1 MWGVKLMNHYTD
13 MFGLHGERVLI
24 TGGATGLGLA
34 MSRCFHNAG
43 AEVVM
48 VGSDRG
54 DERDKLARDMGT
66 GVCYLPFDVT
76 DTALTEGFIRHIETT
91 IGPVSVLV
99 NNAGNHCKKPV
110 EEMTDDDFR
119 SVMDVHVMGAFSMCR
134 ALIPRMKLRGKGNI
148 LFLASMTSFIGQPN
162 VIAYSSAKSAYLGMV
177 RTLAS
182 ETSAYGIRVNGI
194 APGWIETP
202 MLRKALDGDEPRT
215 QKILGRTPMKRFGEP
230 EDIGWAAVYLASE
243 AAGFV
248 NGTVI
253 PVDGG
258 ALIGF

>member
-1 MWGVKLMNHYTD
+1 MRSYQE
-13 MFGLHGERVLI
+13 MFGLQGERVLI

-48 VGSDRG
+48 VGSG
-54 DERDKLARDMGT
+54 SGEERDRLAREMGQ
-66 GVCYLPFDVT
+66 GVSYRSFDVA
-76 DTALTEGFIRHIETT
+76 DTAGTERFIEEVEQSV
-91 IGPVSVLV
+91 GPVGILV

-110 EEMTDDDFR
+110 EEMTDEDFR
-119 SVMDVHVMGAFSMCR
+119 SVLDVHLMGAFSLCR
-134 ALIPRMKLRGKGNI
+134 ALIPRMKARGKGNI
-148 LFLASMTSFIGQPN
+148 IFQASMTSFIGQPN

-182 ETSAYGIRVNGI
+182 ETSAHGIRVNGI

-202 MLRKALDGDEPRT
+202 MLHKALYGDEIRK
-215 QKILGRTPMKRFGEP
+215 QKILGRTPMRKFGEP
-230 EDIGWAAVYLASE
+230 EDIGWAAVYLAS
-243 AAGFV
+243 AAASFV
-248 NGTVI
+248 NGTVL